1 MQTRNVLSA
10 MSLPLVL
17 GVVLNACAPSSVS
30 TGELAG
36 DRTPQ
41 QSQSNQ
47 SDRAQTTADKSKEV
61 VCDRPK
67 STLKPL
73 STPENMPVFE
83 QFNFAPQEI
92 SVEPGKVAVKTPYYT
107 FSLCQSSGTKSARK
121 KNAKWAIASTAPE
134 PEEPFDYATYASSLA
149 DPEYETIEI
158 DEKLYEYR
166 VRLQATWLDE
176 ELNPTVAPSDV
187 ENGGRPPEEE
197 ESVYFDIKSPDGEVT
212 SYELYTV
219 EAVREAS
226 IGASLG
232 VPRISGTAVTD
243 DGVWFA
249 ATTSQGEGENGFA
262 SLLQYDPET
271 EELDIQR
278 PEEIQGDQITS
289 MVATGNANT
298 EIEGEDSSNLTLWLG
313 TMRSGE
319 GNPSV
324 PANGLAAYRPA
335 TKTLNRFTL
344 NNSPIVG
351 AVPHQLAVSGDS
363 LWVGT
368 GNGICEVDWQIAEQ
382 ADSWR
387 CWRFA
392 TTAKLPSE
400 GVALYPS
407 FLAEESTTTL
417 KKPEVE
423 VLWAAWEFYE
433 QPEVEPKPFR
443 YEVVYEP
450 GIEATLSQG
459 GYRVN
464 NEVAQRMVGDNPIF
478 WPGRQWH
485 WGGDKFR
492 RTFDEVSLNLVG
504 GGPYGLITSNIRTG
518 FSFDHLA
525 IRGSFDLLG
534 LAPDGTKVRYYSG
547 WVDGTELEVYPE
559 MVAVTPPKTVTPN
572 PLDAIAAELPA
583 SSGP

>member
-1 MQTRNVLSA
+1 MQAQNFLRM
-10 MSLPLVL
+10 MSLPLALGIVL
-17 GVVLNACAPSSVS
+17 SACVTPSVP
-30 TGELAG
+30 TGELASELKG
-36 DRTPQ
+36 DRAR
-41 QSQSNQ
+41 SASNP
-47 SDRAQTTADKSKEV
+47 SENIESKKVE
-61 VCDRPK
+61 CNRSEAP
-67 STLKPL
+67 LKPL

-83 QFNFAPQEI
+83 QFNFTPQNI
-92 SVEPGKVAVKTPYYT
+92 SIESGQVTVTTPYYT
-107 FSLCQSSGTKSARK
+107 FSLCQNPGE
-121 KNAKWAIASTAPE
+121 KNAEWAIASTKPKPE
-134 PEEPFDYATYASSLA
+134 DPFDYSTYASSLA
-149 DPEYETIEI
+149 DPEYESIEI
-158 DEKLYEYR
+158 DEKSYEYR

-197 ESVYFDIKSPDGEVT
+197 EAVYFDIKSPDGEVT

-219 EAVREAS
+219 EDVRAAS

-243 DGVWFA
+243 DSVWFA

-262 SLLQYDPET
+262 SLLQYDLET
-271 EELDIQR
+271 EELNIQR

-289 MVATGNANT
+289 MVATGKANA
-298 EIEGEDSSNLTLWLG
+298 EAGGEDSNNLTLWLG

-335 TKTLNRFTL
+335 TETLSKFTL

-351 AVPHQLAVSGDS
+351 AIPHQLAVFDGS

-382 ADSWR
+382 ADSWD

-392 TTAKLPSE
+392 TTATLPSE

-407 FLAEESTTTL
+407 FLAEDSTATL
-417 KKPEVE
+417 KKPDVE

-433 QPEVEPKPFR
+433 QPEVEPKSFR

-450 GIEATLSQG
+450 GIEATLAQG

-485 WGGDKFR
+485 WEGDKFR

-525 IRGSFDLLG
+525 IRGSFDLLS
-534 LAPDGTKVRYYSG
+534 LEPDGTQVRYYSG

-559 MVAVTPPKTVTPN
+559 IVAVTPPKRVEPN
-572 PLDAIAAELPA
+572 PLDAIATELPA